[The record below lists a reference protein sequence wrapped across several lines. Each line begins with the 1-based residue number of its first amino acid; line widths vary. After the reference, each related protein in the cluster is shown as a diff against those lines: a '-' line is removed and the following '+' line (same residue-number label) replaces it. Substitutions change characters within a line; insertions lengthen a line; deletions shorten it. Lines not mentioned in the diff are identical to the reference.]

1 MDSPEIVVG
10 LDIGTTKIACLVGR
24 KTEHGKIEMLGV
36 GKAPSVGVTRGVV
49 SNIEKTVQSI
59 RAAVEEAEAKSGV
72 EIKVVN
78 VGIAGQH
85 IKSLQHRGMITRDSI
100 EEEINQQDVD
110 ALIDDMYKLVMMPG
124 EEIIHVLPQEYIVDR
139 QSGVKDPIGMSGVQL
154 EANFHI
160 ITGAM
165 ASAKNIYK
173 CVAKA
178 GLEVAELILEPLA
191 SSSAVLSDEE
201 KEAGVVLVDI
211 GGGTTDIAIFHD
223 GIIRHTA
230 VIPFG
235 GNVITE
241 DIKEGCTIMHRQ
253 AELLKTK
260 FGTAL
265 SNQSQENEIVCIPG
279 LRGRDPKEISVKNL
293 SNIINAR
300 MAEIIEHVYYEI
312 KNSGYEKKL
321 IGGIVVTGGGSQL
334 KHISQ
339 LFEYATGMDARIGFP
354 NEHLSSNTST
364 NLTSPLFAT
373 GVGLVAKGFEN
384 FDKVLASKAYINT
397 RTHSEKTKGGFFDK
411 IKNFFDE
418 SVD

>member
-1 MDSPEIVVG
+1 MDAPEIVVG

-24 KTEHGKIEMLGV
+24 KTEHGKIEILGV
-36 GKAPSVGVTRGVV
+36 GKAPSLGVTRGVV

-59 RAAVEEAEAKSGV
+59 RAAVEEAETKSGV
-72 EIKVVN
+72 EINVVN

-85 IKSLQHRGMITRDSI
+85 IKSLQHRGMITRDTI
-100 EEEINQQDVD
+100 DEEISQKDVD
-110 ALIDDMYKLVMMPG
+110 ELIDDMYKLVMMPG

-139 QSGVKDPIGMSGVQL
+139 EPGIKDPIGMSGVQL

-160 ITGAM
+160 ITGQIA
-165 ASAKNIYK
+165 AAKNIFK
-173 CVAKA
+173 CVNKA

-201 KEAGVVLVDI
+201 KEAGVALVDI

-260 FGTAL
+260 FGAAL
-265 SNQSQENEIVCIPG
+265 PQATQDNEIVCIPG
-279 LRGRDPKEISVKNL
+279 LRGREPKEISVKNL
-293 SNIINAR
+293 ANIISAR
-300 MAEIIEHVYYEI
+300 MSEIIEHIYYEI
-312 KNSGYEKKL
+312 KNSGFDKKL

-334 KHISQ
+334 KHINQ
-339 LFEYATGMDARIGFP
+339 LMEFTTGIDSRVGYP
-354 NEHLSSNTST
+354 NEHLSANT
-364 NLTSPLFAT
+364 NINVTSPLFAT
-373 GVGLVAKGFEN
+373 GVGLVSKGFEK
-384 FDKVLASKAYINT
+384 F
-397 RTHSEKTKGGFFDK
+397 EF
-411 IKNFFDE
+411 
-418 SVD
+418 

>member
-1 MDSPEIVVG
+1 MDAPEIIVG

-24 KTEHGKIEMLGV
+24 KTDHGKIEILGI
-36 GKAPSVGVTRGVV
+36 GKAPSLGVTRGVV

-59 RAAVEEAEAKSGV
+59 RAAVEEAESKSGI

-100 EEEINQQDVD
+100 DEEISQKDVD
-110 ALIDDMYKLVMMPG
+110 ELIEDMYKLVMMPG

-139 QSGVKDPIGMSGVQL
+139 QPGIKDPIGMSGVQL

-160 ITGAM
+160 ITGQM
-165 ASAKNIYK
+165 AAAKNIFK
-173 CVAKA
+173 CVNKA
-178 GLEVAELILEPLA
+178 GLQVAELILEPLA
-191 SSSAVLSDEE
+191 SSSAVISNEE
-201 KEAGVVLVDI
+201 KEAGIALVDI

-260 FGTAL
+260 FGAAVT
-265 SNQSQENEIVCIPG
+265 QSSQDNEVVCIPG
-279 LRGRDPKEISVKNL
+279 LRGRDPKEISVMNL
-293 SNIINAR
+293 ANIINAR
-300 MAEIIEHVYYEI
+300 MSEILEHIYYEI
-312 KNSGYEKKL
+312 KNSGFEKKL

-334 KHISQ
+334 KHMNQ
-339 LFEYATGMDARIGFP
+339 LIEFTTGMDSRVGYP
-354 NEHLSSNTST
+354 NEHLSSNT
-364 NLTSPLFAT
+364 NINVTSPLFAT
-373 GVGLVAKGFEN
+373 GVGLVAKGFEQYELLKSRN
-384 FDKVLASKAYINT
+384 EKIST
-397 RTHSEKTKGGFFDK
+397 RMHSQKNKGSFFEK
-411 IKNFFDE
+411 IKTFFDE
-418 SVD
+418 KVD

>member
-1 MDSPEIVVG
+1 MDAPEIVVG

-24 KTEHGKIEMLGV
+24 KTEHGKIEILGV
-36 GKAPSVGVTRGVV
+36 GKAPSLGVTRGVV

-59 RAAVEEAEAKSGV
+59 RAAVEEAETKSGV
-72 EIKVVN
+72 EINVVN

-85 IKSLQHRGMITRDSI
+85 IKSLQHRGMITRDTI
-100 EEEINQQDVD
+100 DEEISQKDVD
-110 ALIDDMYKLVMMPG
+110 ELIDDMYKLVMMPG

-139 QSGVKDPIGMSGVQL
+139 EPGIKDPIGMSGVQL

-160 ITGAM
+160 ITGQIA
-165 ASAKNIYK
+165 AAKNIFK
-173 CVAKA
+173 CVNKA

-201 KEAGVVLVDI
+201 KEAGVALVDI

-260 FGTAL
+260 FGAAL
-265 SNQSQENEIVCIPG
+265 PQATQDNEIVCIPG
-279 LRGRDPKEISVKNL
+279 LRGREPKEISVKNL
-293 SNIINAR
+293 ANIISAR
-300 MAEIIEHVYYEI
+300 MSEIIEHIYYEI
-312 KNSGYEKKL
+312 KNSGFDKKL

-334 KHISQ
+334 KHINK
-339 LFEYATGMDARIGFP
+339 LMEFTTGIDSRVGYP
-354 NEHLSSNTST
+354 NEHLSANT
-364 NLTSPLFAT
+364 NINVTSPLFAT
-373 GVGLVAKGFEN
+373 GVGLVSKGFEK
-384 FDKVLASKAYINT
+384 FELLKARNEKIST
-397 RTHSEKTKGGFFDK
+397 RMHSQKFKGGFFEK
-411 IKNFFDE
+411 IKTFFDE
-418 SVD
+418 KVD

>member
-1 MDSPEIVVG
+1 MDAPEIIVG

-24 KTEHGKIEMLGV
+24 KTDHGKIEILGI
-36 GKAPSVGVTRGVV
+36 GKAPSLGVTRGVV

-59 RAAVEEAEAKSGV
+59 RAAVEEAESKSGIG
-72 EIKVVN
+72 IKVVN

-100 EEEINQQDVD
+100 EEEISQKDVD
-110 ALIDDMYKLVMMPG
+110 ELIEDMYKLVMMPG

-139 QSGVKDPIGMSGVQL
+139 QPGIKDPIGMSGVQL

-160 ITGAM
+160 ITGQM
-165 ASAKNIYK
+165 AAAKNIFK
-173 CVAKA
+173 CVSKA
-178 GLEVAELILEPLA
+178 GLEVAELVLEPLA
-191 SSSAVLSDEE
+191 SSSAVISNEE
-201 KEAGVVLVDI
+201 KEAGVALVDI

-260 FGTAL
+260 FGAAVTQT
-265 SNQSQENEIVCIPG
+265 NQDNEVVCIPG
-279 LRGRDPKEISVKNL
+279 LRGRDPKEISVMNL
-293 SNIINAR
+293 ANIINAR
-300 MAEIIEHVYYEI
+300 MSEILEHIYYEI
-312 KNSGYEKKL
+312 KNSGFEKKL

-334 KHISQ
+334 KHMNQ
-339 LFEYATGMDARIGFP
+339 LIEFTTGMDSRVGYP
-354 NEHLSSNTST
+354 NEHLSSNT
-364 NLTSPLFAT
+364 NINVTSPLFAT
-373 GVGLVAKGFEN
+373 GVGLVAKGFEKFELLKSRN
-384 FDKVLASKAYINT
+384 EKINT
-397 RTHSEKTKGGFFDK
+397 RMHSQKNKGSFFEK
-411 IKNFFDE
+411 IKTFFDE
-418 SVD
+418 KVD

>member
-1 MDSPEIVVG
+1 MDAPEIVVG

-24 KTEHGKIEMLGV
+24 KTDHDKIEILGI
-36 GKAPSVGVTRGVV
+36 GKAPSLGVTRGVV

-59 RAAVEEAEAKSGV
+59 RSAVEEAEVKSGI
-72 EIKVVN
+72 EINVVN

-100 EEEINQQDVD
+100 EEEISQKDVD
-110 ALIDDMYKLVMMPG
+110 ELIDDMYKLVMMPG

-139 QSGVKDPIGMSGVQL
+139 QPGIKDPIGMSGVQL

-160 ITGAM
+160 ITGQM
-165 ASAKNIYK
+165 AAARNIFK
-173 CVAKA
+173 CVHKA

-191 SSSAVLSDEE
+191 SSSAVISEEE
-201 KEAGVVLVDI
+201 KEAGVALVDI

-260 FGTAL
+260 FGSAVT
-265 SNQSQENEIVCIPG
+265 QTSQENEVVCIPG
-279 LRGRDPKEISVKNL
+279 LRGRDPKEISVMNL
-293 SNIINAR
+293 ANIINAR
-300 MAEIIEHVYYEI
+300 MSEILEHIYFEI

-334 KHISQ
+334 KHLNQ
-339 LFEYATGMDARIGFP
+339 LIEFTTGMDSRVGYP
-354 NEHLSSNTST
+354 NEHLSSNT
-364 NLTSPLFAT
+364 NINVTSPLFAT
-373 GVGLVAKGFEN
+373 GVGLVAKGFEQFELLKSRN
-384 FDKVLASKAYINT
+384 EKIST
-397 RTHSEKTKGGFFDK
+397 RMHSQKNKGSFFEKLKT
-411 IKNFFDE
+411 FFDE
-418 SVD
+418 KVD